1 MYALNLTSFETMAIY
16 AVLVIAVL
24 SLVYAYL
31 LYRNVMA
38 EDKGTPKR

>member
-16 AVLVIAVL
+16 GVLVIAVL

-31 LYRNVMA
+31 LLPR
-38 EDKGTPKR
+38 T